1 MAKKKTKR
9 SYYRR
14 SPEEII
20 KALEAQIEEL
30 RSQIKE
36 SEKFSPEA
44 VYEDRQRLELSAAD
58 YAALV
63 GVSMVTIYK
72 WEKGDSKPRASQ
84 LEKWLAVRG
93 MKKSKAWAQLGY

>member
-1 MAKKKTKR
+1 MPKKKTKR

-20 KALEAQIEEL
+20 KDLE
-30 RSQIKE
+30 SQIATLQEQVKQ
-36 SEKFSPEA
+36 SHKFSPEA

-58 YAALV
+58 YSALV

-84 LEKWLAVRG
+84 LEKWLGVRG
-93 MKKSKAWAQLGY
+93 MKKRQAWEQLGY